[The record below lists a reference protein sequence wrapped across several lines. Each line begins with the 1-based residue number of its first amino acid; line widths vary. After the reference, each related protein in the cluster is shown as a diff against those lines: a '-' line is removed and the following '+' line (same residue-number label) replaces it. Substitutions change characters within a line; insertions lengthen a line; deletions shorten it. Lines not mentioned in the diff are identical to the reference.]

1 MLKSPGIALLLLFF
15 SFQLFAQNPLV
26 KGYVMGLNNDGKN
39 EPLPFANVLWMNTEI
54 GVVADESGY
63 FELEK
68 TNDKFIEIVV
78 SFVGYAMDTVAISND
93 NEIVEVVLTRLG
105 NLDEV
110 VVSAKQ
116 DAHSLSAINPIN
128 VEVITSDGLQRLACC
143 SMAESFETSATV
155 DVGYTD
161 AVTGAK
167 QIQMLGLSG
176 KYVQIL
182 TENQPS
188 IRLLAST
195 YGLNYVPGPWLKYIS
210 ISKGTSSVVNGYES
224 ITGQINIDLK
234 KPEGEQKLY
243 LDLFVNE
250 HGRVEFNANSSFKI
264 NDKLQSIVLF
274 HGSGLKNKVD
284 NNGDDFLDL
293 PTGNLFMVSNRYFF
307 NHNEK
312 IKSRFGFE
320 VMSENRTGG
329 QLQFDP
335 DTDKGSDEYYGIPI
349 NSKRFNIFE
358 NTGFLLDE
366 TNGGSLGVNANYVY
380 HSMDSYFGIR
390 KYDATQNSFNI
401 NLPYQTNLKSK
412 FHKLSAGLSLIS
424 DNLEEKVN
432 DTTMKR
438 NELVS
443 GLFSE
448 YTYLGEKF
456 TVIAGLRGDYHKS
469 YEKFEVVPRLHVKYQ
484 FHENGSIR
492 ASAGRGLRS
501 AWVLPENIGLLAS
514 SRMFVFEEEF
524 QLERAWNFGG
534 NIIQKFQLDDNR
546 QLTLSADFYRTVFQ
560 NQIVVDVNRDPNS
573 VYFYNL
579 KGESFSNSFQ
589 TDLIVDVFEGF
600 EVSVAYRYNDVK
612 VTMSDELVR
621 KPLVSPHKALLSLH
635 YATKYEKWNF
645 TFTTQYHGTSKLP
658 DSKSNPEEYQL
669 DESSPAFFIIHAQVL
684 RKFSMWEVYLGAEN
698 LTNYK
703 QENPILAANDPF
715 GKYFDSSMVWGP
727 IVGRSINAG
736 VRFILE

>member
-1 MLKSPGIALLLLFF
+1 MI
-15 SFQLFAQNPLV
+15 
-26 KGYVMGLNNDGKN
+26 KGYVKGVVDDGSKKA
-39 EPLPFANVLWMNTEI
+39 LPFANVHWLNTGI
-54 GVVADESGY
+54 GVVADGEGY

-68 TNDKFIEIVV
+68 SNVDFNKLVV
-78 SFVGYAMDTVAISND
+78 SFVGYASDTIEVGHSNQTIEALLSKAGD
-93 NEIVEVVLTRLG
+93 
-105 NLDEV
+105 LDEV
-110 VVSAKQ
+110 IVKGKQ
-116 DAHSLSAINPIN
+116 DAHSMSAINPIN
-128 VEVITSDGLQRLACC
+128 VELITSDGLQRLACC

-167 QIQMLGLSG
+167 QIQMLGLAG
-176 KYVQIL
+176 IYVQML

-195 YGLNYVPGPWLKYIS
+195 YGLNYVPGPWLKYLS

-243 LDLFVNE
+243 LDFFVNE
-250 HGRVEFNANSSFKI
+250 HGRMEFNANSSFKI
-264 NDKLQSIVLF
+264 NEKLHSIVLA
-274 HGSGLKNKVD
+274 HASGLKNKVD

-293 PTGNLFMVSNRYFF
+293 PTGNLLMLSNRYFY
-307 NHNEK
+307 NSGNK
-312 IKSRFGFE
+312 IRSRYGFE
-320 VMSENRTGG
+320 VMSEKRVGG
-329 QLQFDP
+329 QLQFNP
-335 DTDKGSDEYYGIPI
+335 ETDEGSAEYYGIPI
-349 NSKRFNIFE
+349 NSKRFNIYE

-366 TNGGSLGVNANYVY
+366 DNGGSLGVNANYVY
-380 HSMDSYFGIR
+380 HSMNSWFGVR

-401 NLPYQTNLKSK
+401 NLPYQTNLRSK
-412 FHKLSAGLSLIS
+412 LHKLSAGASLFY
-424 DNLEEKVN
+424 DHVEEKVN
-432 DTTMKR
+432 DTSMLR
-438 NELVS
+438 EELVP

-448 YTYLGEKF
+448 YTYLGDKL
-456 TVIAGLRGDYHKS
+456 TLIAGLRGDYHKS
-469 YEKFEVVPRLHVKYQ
+469 YESFEVVPRMHVKYQ
-484 FHENGSIR
+484 FNENGSIR

-501 AWVLPENIGLLAS
+501 AYVLPENIGLLAS
-514 SRMFVFEEEF
+514 SRMFFFEEEY
-524 QLERAWNFGG
+524 QLESAWNFGG
-534 NIIQKFQLDDNR
+534 NIVQKFQLDDTR

-560 NQIVVDVNRDPNS
+560 NQIVVDVNRDPNA

-579 KGESFSNSFQ
+579 TGQSFSNSFQ

-600 EVSVAYRYNDVK
+600 EISAAYRYNDVK
-612 VTMSDELVR
+612 VTMSGDLVR

-635 YATKYEKWNF
+635 YSSKYEKWNF
-645 TFTTQYHGTSKLP
+645 TFTTQYQGTSTLP
-658 DSKSNPEEYQL
+658 NTAGNPPEYQL
-669 DESSPAFFIIHAQVL
+669 GESSPDYFIIHAQVL

-703 QENPILAANDPF
+703 QQNPILAADDPF

-736 VRFILE
+736 VRIILE

>member
-1 MLKSPGIALLLLFF
+1 MRPGIALLLLLFT
-15 SFQLFAQNPLV
+15 FQLFAQNPLL
-26 KGYVMGLNNDGKN
+26 KGYVKGETDKGKI
-39 EPLPFANVLWMNTEI
+39 EPLSFANVHWLNTEI
-54 GVVADESGY
+54 GIVADEFGY

-68 TNDKFIEIVV
+68 TNTSFRKIVV
-78 SFVGYAMDTVAISND
+78 SFVGYSSDTIVVTNDKKIIEAM
-93 NEIVEVVLTRLG
+93 LTRAG
-105 NLDEV
+105 NLKEV
-110 VVSAKQ
+110 VVTARQ

-176 KYVQIL
+176 IYVQML

-320 VMSENRTGG
+320 LMTEKRVGG
-329 QLQFDP
+329 QLQFNP
-335 DTDKGSDEYYGIPI
+335 DTDAGSDEYYGIPI
-349 NSKRFNIFE
+349 NSKRVNVYE
-358 NTGFLLDE
+358 NTGFLLDAE
-366 TNGGSLGVNANYVY
+366 NSGSLGVNANYVY
-380 HSMDSYFGIR
+380 HSMDSWFGVR
-390 KYDATQNSFNI
+390 KYDALQNSFNI
-401 NLPYQTNLKSK
+401 NLLYQTNLKN
-412 FHKLSAGLSLIS
+412 KLYKMSNGVSLFS
-424 DNLEEKVN
+424 DNVEEKVN
-432 DTTMKR
+432 DTTITR
-438 NELVS
+438 NELVP

-456 TVIAGLRGDYHKS
+456 TAIAGLRGDYHKS
-469 YEKFEVVPRLHVKYQ
+469 YDVFEVVPRLHVKYQ
-484 FHENGSIR
+484 YSENGSIR
-492 ASAGRGLRS
+492 ASAGRGIRS
-501 AWVLPENIGLLAS
+501 AYVLPENIGLLAS

-524 QLERAWNFGG
+524 QLERAWNFGC
-534 NIIQKFQLDDNR
+534 NIVQKFQLDDTR

-560 NQIVVDVNRDPNS
+560 NQIVVDVNRDPNA

-579 KGESFSNSFQ
+579 TGQSFSNSFQ

-600 EVSVAYRYNDVK
+600 EVSLAYRYNDVK
-612 VTMSDELVR
+612 VTMSDSLVR

-645 TFTTQYHGTSKLP
+645 TFTTQYHGTSTLP
-658 DSKSNPEEYQL
+658 DTEGNPPEYQL
-669 DESSPAFFIIHAQVL
+669 AESSPDFFIIHAQVL
-684 RKFSMWEVYLGAEN
+684 RKFSMWEVYIGAEN

-703 QENPILAANDPF
+703 QQNPILAAEEPF